1 MGRVKQQDADN
12 LIPISESVRIL
23 DEKYEH
29 LRNISWNSRDDE
41 VEEVKQKKREK
52 DGGSH
57 TYRDKILE

>member
-1 MGRVKQQDADN
+1 MGRIKHQDVDD

-41 VEEVKQKKREK
+41 EDDKPIKRGSKLSKQ
-52 DGGSH
+52 S
-57 TYRDKILE
+57 

>member
-1 MGRVKQQDADN
+1 MGRVKQQDADD

-41 VEEVKQKKREK
+41 DEEKPKKR
-52 DGGSH
+52 DGKLS
-57 TYRDKILE
+57 RRN